1 MRYLIYCLLGCLF
14 VFWGCGTSTTQRLS
28 RGEIAQL
35 SWEAILDSARGTE
48 VNWMMW
54 QGDPEINTFV
64 SEYVV
69 PEVQQRYGIT
79 LTISNGQGNQIISA
93 LMPELEA
100 GKEESEIDMMW
111 FNGETFYQLRQINA
125 LFGPFTDFLPNSQY
139 IDFENPFIKYDFQQ
153 EVDGMECPWGTVQQ
167 TLIYDTARVSQPPQN
182 LAELE
187 TWVKAHPERFTLPND
202 FTGMSLL
209 KSMLIEFYGG
219 KEAIVGE
226 FNEEKYQKHSAEL
239 WAYINRIKPYFWKKG
254 ETFPSGRAAV
264 DQMFASGELDF
275 SMSMND
281 AEVESKVL
289 QEVFVESSTAY
300 VWDIGTIRNSH
311 YQGIPI
317 HARNP
322 LGALVVINFLISPEA
337 QLKKTDPKT
346 WGDGTILAVD
356 KLPAVWQEK
365 FKQIPPR
372 TYAPQR
378 EEIEPNGLPEPA
390 PEYMIRIFEDFR
402 KEVIQQ

>member
-1 MRYLIYCLLGCLF
+1 MRYLILGTC
-14 VFWGCGTSTTQRLS
+14 FWLIGVYGCGPGKSSRLTSADV
-28 RGEIAQL
+28 AQM
-35 SWEAILDSARGTE
+35 SWEAILDSTKGTE

-54 QGDPEINTFV
+54 QGDPEINAFV

-69 PEVQQRYGIT
+69 PEVKKRFDIT
-79 LTISNGQGNQIISA
+79 LNVSNGQGNQIISA

-125 LFGPFTDFLPNSQY
+125 LFGPFTDFLPNSTY
-139 IDFENPFIKYDFQQ
+139 IDFDNPFIKYDFQQ
-153 EVDGMECPWGTVQQ
+153 EVDGYECPWGTTQQ
-167 TLIYDTARVSQPPQN
+167 TLIYDTARTTDPPQN
-182 LAELE
+182 LEELE
-187 TWVKAHPERFTLPND
+187 AWVKAHPERFTLPND

-209 KSMLIEFYGG
+209 KAMLTELYGG
-219 KEAIVGE
+219 KAEISGD
-226 FNEEKYQKHSAEL
+226 FNEEKYKKHSAEL
-239 WAYINRIKPYFWKKG
+239 WAYLNRIKPYFWKKG

-275 SMSMND
+275 ALSMND

-289 QEVFVESSTAY
+289 QEVFVKSSKAY

-337 QLKKTDPKT
+337 QLKKTDPVV

-356 KLPAVWQEK
+356 KLPEEWQTK
-365 FKQIPPR
+365 FREIPDR
-372 TYAPQR
+372 TYAPER